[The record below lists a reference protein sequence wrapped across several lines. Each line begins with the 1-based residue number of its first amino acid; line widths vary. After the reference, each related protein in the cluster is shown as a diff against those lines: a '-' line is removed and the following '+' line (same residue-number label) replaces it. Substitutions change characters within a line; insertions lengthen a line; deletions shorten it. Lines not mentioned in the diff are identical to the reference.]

1 MIIFKVI
8 EKVLHDQANIY
19 IYIYIYI
26 FGTITNLDF
35 KKSVFVTF
43 MLPIDLQKT
52 FVAISHQVLLKRVKA
67 IKFHKTV
74 FSCLGPTF
82 ETEYFWQ
89 KLKTNSLIFLNS
101 FTK

>member
-1 MIIFKVI
+1 MIK
-8 EKVLHDQANIY
+8 Q
-19 IYIYIYI
+19 I

-35 KKSVFVTF
+35 NKSVFFTL
-43 MLPIDLQKT
+43 MIPIDLQKT

-67 IKFHKTV
+67 MKFQNTV

-82 ETEYFWQ
+82 ETKYFWQ